1 MTEKVAAG
9 VPAAVANSEV
19 KSDVKAD
26 QKVQPVLPEP
36 PPEDT
41 KSKKPTEGKSNFY
54 PLSFYFVP
62 PLVAEGWRFPR
73 NPLVSQRVYFGFFG

>member
-1 MTEKVAAG
+1 MAAG
-9 VPAAVANSEV
+9 VPAAVANPEV

-41 KSKKPTEGKSNFY
+41 KSKKLTEGKSNFY
-54 PLSFYFVP
+54 SVSFYFVQ
-62 PLVAEGWRFPR
+62 PLVADGSLTIAVR
-73 NPLVSQRVYFGFFG
+73 